1 MGSKSRAAL
10 RMVTEDGEPPK
21 GPGGKST
28 HSRRWGREPEAM
40 AAEPNH
46 LAVLMPVI
54 LPCDKWRHSAG
65 QPGMYQASTPPSML
79 TERGR
84 AGLPRPTH
92 WE

>member
-54 LPCDKWRHSAG
+54 LPCDKWRQRRPAWDV
-65 QPGMYQASTPPSML
+65 PGIYPSL
-79 TERGR
+79 D
-84 AGLPRPTH
+84 AH
-92 WE
+92 